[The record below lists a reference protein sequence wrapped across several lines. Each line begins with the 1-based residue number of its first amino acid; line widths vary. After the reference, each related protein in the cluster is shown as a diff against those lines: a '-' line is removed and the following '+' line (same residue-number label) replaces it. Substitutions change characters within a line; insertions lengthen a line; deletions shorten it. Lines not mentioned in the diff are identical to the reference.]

1 MTATERLR
9 ELLDERGV
17 EWSEEEGHTLWWGES
32 AYHRASAYSSFTFGE
47 NDRVH
52 LSAMVTP
59 EQAIAATLGTL
70 RPSLPHWWTAD
81 GTLHVDAV
89 RQPVRVHVH
98 TDVEDRTFELRGECR
113 EVYLL
118 KATDIGDGREYALGI
133 YATESAATAAIEQN
147 RFGYAFHHVQKWAVE

>member
-1 MTATERLR
+1 MSATERLR

-32 AYHRASAYSSFTFGE
+32 AHHQASAYSSFTFGE

-59 EQAIAATLGTL
+59 EQAIDATLG
-70 RPSLPHWWTAD
+70 
-81 GTLHVDAV
+81 
-89 RQPVRVHVH
+89 
-98 TDVEDRTFELRGECR
+98 RGECC

-118 KATDIGDGREYALGI
+118 MATDIGDGREYVLGV
-133 YATESAATAAIEQN
+133 YATEGAATAAIEEN
-147 RFGYAFHHVQKWAVE
+147 RSGYALHHVQKWVVE